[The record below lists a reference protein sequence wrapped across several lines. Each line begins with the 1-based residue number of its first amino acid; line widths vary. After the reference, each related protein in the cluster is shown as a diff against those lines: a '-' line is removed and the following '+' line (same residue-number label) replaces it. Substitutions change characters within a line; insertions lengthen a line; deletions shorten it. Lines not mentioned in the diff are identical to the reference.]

1 MQITSSQNGAQ
12 LDSWGMQVMEGMGDR
27 SQMLRLHLRKFW
39 AGQLQ

>member
-1 MQITSSQNGAQ
+1 MQIASSQNGAQ

-27 SQMLRLHLRKFW
+27 SQMLRLHLGKFW